1 MPILGA
7 GLIPSG
13 PIGLELQTTV
23 RRVFAQM
30 VVLLLYRQNP
40 LLALLLRNAIRA
52 SGGVSP
58 YTQPV
63 QTGQYVQSSWI
74 GPAGQFDIPVDIA
87 QTVNA
92 EFNLCALATPVTSLG
107 LEQLVTQ
114 DAIAVASRLMLK
126 LNDMKNSA
134 LYALANALFGPPQGT
149 PTGNLLQMFS
159 LNDAYGNA
167 TTSPVYGGLS
177 RATGT
182 GYPMWQGL
190 VVPAAG
196 AVLSRAAF
204 IPNMLQAAKYNGG
217 EATDFWVLSV
227 EDWTLLMTDF
237 ISVERYVN
245 DPSSRWGKDDPVNSG
260 FRGLLLGDTPIFF
273 DLNCPKGTA
282 YGFNSKYISLVIH
295 EDANF
300 AWTGWYSTIPQGQIA
315 SVGLTLTALNLVCS
329 KPSTGIILNGI
340 TGSPA
345 TATMPAQSSPV
356 FVPQV
361 TWPTPPPGNTMP
373 PVVTTVQPFAAP
385 ISASGQ
391 VEQNPA
397 SGQVEHQHNPSPPEP
412 PASPSPSHSASRR
425 KDRGE

>member
-13 PIGLELQTTV
+13 PIGFELEATV

-30 VVLLLYRQNP
+30 VVILIYKQNP

-74 GPAGQFDIPVDIA
+74 GPAGQFDIPADVA
-87 QTVNA
+87 ATVNA
-92 EFNLCALATPVTSLG
+92 EFNLCALATPVTSFG

-114 DAIAVASRLMLK
+114 DAIAVTSRLMLK
-126 LNDMKNSA
+126 MNDLKNSA
-134 LYALANALFGPPQGT
+134 LNALANALFTTSG
-149 PTGNLLQMFS
+149 GNVLRMFGLL
-159 LNDAYGNA
+159 DAYGNA
-167 TTSPVYGGLS
+167 TTAPIYGGLD
-177 RATGT
+177 RATFPT
-182 GYPMWQGL
+182 WEGL

-196 AVLSRAAF
+196 AILTRATF
-204 IPNMLQAAKYNGG
+204 IPNLLKAAKHAGG
-217 EATDFWVLSV
+217 EALDFVVMSI
-227 EDWTLLMTDF
+227 EDWTSLMTDF
-237 ISVERYVN
+237 ISVERYNN

-273 DLNCPKGTA
+273 DLNCPVGTA
-282 YGFNSKYISLVIH
+282 IGFNSKYITLVIH

-329 KPSTGIILNGI
+329 KPSTGMLLQGI
-340 TGSPA
+340 SGGATGFPA
-345 TATMPAQSSPV
+345 
-356 FVPQV
+356 
-361 TWPTPPPGNTMP
+361 PPPPLP
-373 PVVTTVQPFAAP
+373 PP
-385 ISASGQ
+385 
-391 VEQNPA
+391 
-397 SGQVEHQHNPSPPEP
+397 
-412 PASPSPSHSASRR
+412 
-425 KDRGE
+425 